1 MADLFGDSSSDDEDY
16 VRGDEERRGRG
27 GLFDDSSSSS
37 DEEDGILTLNS
48 VQRMKRDKY
57 VTHFEAH
64 GGNQDI
70 TDEDWVEIGN
80 VFSNKEYL
88 TTLSLH
94 SGALNDRKTALLF
107 QGLTGSS
114 SLEDMGLHRIELS
127 AVGVRS
133 MVPFLQHTNS
143 LRCLNLSNNGIQ
155 SEGFNALFR
164 SLRNSPIEKLNCTGC
179 GITSIEIRCIPKHLK
194 VLYLDENNINAD
206 GCRGLA
212 KLLRGGDATLETLH
226 LQKNKIDDEGVE
238 ILVDVLQNNTSL
250 TQLFLEKNHVMS
262 KRGQIMLLKLVN
274 NISSIEATLRS
285 NQTLTELEVS
295 ETWEDEVEEYTIQRL
310 INVATDINRLYKHK
324 PERAGR
330 GKVIKTQL
338 NNESRAELAEL
349 QGVHQSIYS
358 EIDPLVLPEVL
369 SIIGRRHGQG
379 GILIPWNL
387 MAHKLDVEDMY
398 VALKSSVAGVIS
410 IVNRKACIQEERDF
424 YVALIAQFNA
434 KVAQLN
440 AELVAI
446 EAAEGGAVD
455 VGSECRNS
463 KRRRQA

>member
-1 MADLFGDSSSDDEDY
+1 MSA
-16 VRGDEERRGRG
+16 
-27 GLFDDSSSSS
+27 SSS
-37 DEEDGILTLNS
+37 DEDEGESWHEKLKRIRENDPHFKSITRGGEDILN
-48 VQRMKRDKY
+48 M
-57 VTHFEAH
+57 
-64 GGNQDI
+64 
-70 TDEDWVEIGN
+70 TDEESEELGRDIAN
-80 VFSNKEYL
+80 NTHL
-88 TTLSLH
+88 TKVDLSY
-94 SGALNDRKTALLF
+94 SSLNDQKMSFIFR
-107 QGLTGSS
+107 GLTRSIS
-114 SLEDMGLHRIELS
+114 IEHLKLRHNRFG
-127 AVGVRS
+127 AIGARS
-133 MVPFLQHTNS
+133 MVPFLQNANS
-143 LRCLNLSNNGIQ
+143 RTHLDLSYNHIQ
-155 SEGFNALFR
+155 SEGFNMMCRALCD
-164 SLRNSPIEKLNCTGC
+164 SPIETLTCRRC
-179 GITSIEIRCIPKHLK
+179 GIESIDIDGEHIPRHLK
-194 VLYLDENNINAD
+194 SLLLSENSINAD
-206 GCRGLA
+206 GCRELA
-212 KLLRGGDATLETLH
+212 KLLQGGDATLDVLTL
-226 LQKNKIDDEGVE
+226 NNNRIDDEGVE

-295 ETWEDEVEEYTIQRL
+295 EPWEDEVEEYIIQRL

-338 NNESRAELAEL
+338 HNESRAELAEL

-358 EIDPLVLPEVL
+358 QIDPLLLPEVL

-410 IVNRKACIQEERDF
+410 IVNRKACIQEKRDF
-424 YVALIAQFNA
+424 YVAMVQQVNA

-446 EAAEGGAVD
+446 EAAEGGAVY

>member
-107 QGLTGSS
+107 RGLTGSS
-114 SLEDMGLHRIELS
+114 SLEDMGLHRNELS

-238 ILVDVLQNNTSL
+238 ILADALQSNKSL
-250 TQLFLEKNHVMS
+250 TGLNLRENGGISNQGN
-262 KRGQIMLLKLVN
+262 IMLLKLVN
-274 NISSIEATLRS
+274 DISSIEATLRS
-285 NQTLTELEVS
+285 NHTLENLLLDGDEQILMHIDNSTLINSDQDILEAAGREKVIWTQLLS
-295 ETWEDEVEEYTIQRL
+295 ET
-310 INVATDINRLYKHK
+310 
-324 PERAGR
+324 RAQ
-330 GKVIKTQL
+330 I
-338 NNESRAELAEL
+338 AELL
-349 QGVHQSIYS
+349 GVNHSLYS
-358 EIDPLVLPEVL
+358 EIDPLHLPEVL
-369 SIIGRRHGQG
+369 SMVGLRIGQG
-379 GILIPWNL
+379 ELYL
-387 MAHKLDVEDMY
+387 
-398 VALKSSVAGVIS
+398 ALKSSIAGVIS
-410 IVNRKACIQEERDF
+410 TVNEKQCIRQQMAYYAAKLEELGTKL
-424 YVALIAQFNA
+424 A
-434 KVAQLN
+434 
-440 AELVAI
+440 AI
-446 EAAEGGAVD
+446 EAAE
-455 VGSECRNS
+455 ENS
-463 KRRRQA
+463 VCWKKRVS